1 MHTTAKGEQK
11 VLSQYITI
19 YQEILS
25 FSLEKVWLEII
36 LKHNK
41 SDADNMIDDINDKL
55 IEVCDEYLKENK
67 LPLDK
72 FQLALIIMQLH
83 SKTIASLEAP
93 YKVIAKESKTL
104 VQEYLEKN
112 SKKREALER
121 IINENKELD
130 EQLAIQEQEK
140 KAKKKEITRPVID
153 EEEYEPQPQPQPKPK
168 KQKKGTY
175 RKGLEDMLIDNSFTL
190 PI

>member
-1 MHTTAKGEQK
+1 MQTTAKGEQK

-140 KAKKKEITRPVID
+140 KTKKKEITRPVID

>member
-1 MHTTAKGEQK
+1 MQTTAKGEQK

-140 KAKKKEITRPVID
+140 KTKKKEIAKPVID

>member
-1 MHTTAKGEQK
+1 MQTTAKGEQK

-93 YKVIAKESKTL
+93 YKVIAKESKAL

-140 KAKKKEITRPVID
+140 KTKKKEIAKPVID
-153 EEEYEPQPQPQPKPK
+153 EEEYEPQLQPQPKPK
-168 KQKKGTY
+168 KQKKGAY

>member
-1 MHTTAKGEQK
+1 MQTTAKGEQK

-93 YKVIAKESKTL
+93 YKVIAKESKAL

>member
-1 MHTTAKGEQK
+1 MQTTAKGEQK

-140 KAKKKEITRPVID
+140 KTKKKEITRPVID
-153 EEEYEPQPQPQPKPK
+153 EEEYEPQPQPQTKPK

>member
-1 MHTTAKGEQK
+1 MRTTAKGEQK

-140 KAKKKEITRPVID
+140 KTKKKEIAKPVID
-153 EEEYEPQPQPQPKPK
+153 EEEHEPQPQPQPKPK
-168 KQKKGTY
+168 KQKKGAY